1 MKNKGVNPF
10 IQSPTEFQW
19 GFFSPLFFLIMN
31 SWKHRLRASVIH
43 LTISLAI
50 ASLAA
55 LLVFGWW
62 YPHPYRDLSGGRELF
77 TLVVAVD
84 VVLGP
89 LITLVIFN
97 AAKTR
102 RHLLMD
108 FSVVGLLQVAALT
121 YGLWTVFVA
130 RPVHLVF
137 EYNRMAVVHAVDIE
151 PSLLSQAPPDLQTLP
166 WRGPTLLSLRPLQ
179 GGEVIESVLQAV
191 GGIAQA
197 AQPNLW
203 QPYDAARADILRES
217 RPAAQLKERFPQHA
231 DTIDQAVAR
240 TGLPLDQLRTL
251 PLLSRKTAWTV
262 LIDAQTA
269 QPVGFV
275 ALDSF

>member
-1 MKNKGVNPF
+1 MCKKNRIYAG
-10 IQSPTEFQW
+10 
-19 GFFSPLFFLIMN
+19 
-31 SWKHRLRASVIH
+31 AIH
-43 LTISLAI
+43 LSISIIVAFFTAI
-50 ASLAA
+50 
-55 LLVFGWW
+55 LVFSWW
-62 YPHPYRDLSGGRELF
+62 YPYPYRYLSDGRELF
-77 TLVVAVD
+77 LLVVVVD

-97 AAKTR
+97 TTKTR

-108 FSVVGLLQVAALT
+108 FSVIGLLQVAALA

>member
-1 MKNKGVNPF
+1 M
-10 IQSPTEFQW
+10 S
-19 GFFSPLFFLIMN
+19 
-31 SWKHRLRASVIH
+31 SWKNRLRASAIH
-43 LTISLAI
+43 LAISLAI

-62 YPHPYRDLSGGRELF
+62 YPYPYRELSGGRELF
-77 TLVVAVD
+77 ILVVAVD

-108 FSVVGLLQVAALT
+108 FSVIGLLQVAALT
-121 YGLWTVFVA
+121 YGLWTVFAA
-130 RPVHLVF
+130 RPVRLVF
-137 EYNRMAVVHAVDIE
+137 EYYRMAVVHAIDIE
-151 PSLLSQAPPDLQTLP
+151 PSTLTQAPPGLQQLP
-166 WRGPTLLSLRPLQ
+166 VGGPTLLSLRPLQ
-179 GGEVIESVLQAV
+179 GSETVESVMLATN
-191 GGIAQA
+191 GIPQA
-197 AQPNLW
+197 AQPALW

-217 RPAAQLKERFPQHA
+217 HPAEQLAQRFPAQA
-231 DTIDQAVAR
+231 DAIDRAVAS
-240 TGLPLDQLRTL
+240 TGRPLQALRTL

-262 LIDAQTA
+262 LIDAETA

-275 ALDSF
+275 AVDSF

>member
-1 MKNKGVNPF
+1 MKF
-10 IQSPTEFQW
+10 
-19 GFFSPLFFLIMN
+19 
-31 SWKHRLRASVIH
+31 WKTRLRASAIH
-43 LTISLAI
+43 LAISLSV

-62 YPHPYRDLSGGRELF
+62 YPYPYRELSGGRELF
-77 TLVVAVD
+77 ALVVAVD

-108 FSVVGLLQVAALT
+108 FSVIGLLQVTALV

-137 EYNRMAVVHAVDIE
+137 EYHRMAVVHAVDIE
-151 PSLLSQAPPDLQTLP
+151 PETLAKALPGLQQLP
-166 WRGPTLLSLRPLQ
+166 LRGPTLLSLRPLQ
-179 GGEVIESVLQAV
+179 GNEAIESILQAT
-191 GGIAQA
+191 GGISQA
-197 AQPNLW
+197 AQPHLW
-203 QPYDAARADILRES
+203 QPYEAARDQILQES
-217 RPAAQLKERFPQHA
+217 RPAAQLKERFASHA
-231 DTIDQAVAR
+231 YAINRAVAS
-240 TGLPLDQLRTL
+240 TGRPLDALRTL
-251 PLLSRKTAWTV
+251 PLISRKTAWTV
-262 LIDAQTA
+262 LIDVQSA

>member
-1 MKNKGVNPF
+1 MLHWKN
-10 IQSPTEFQW
+10 
-19 GFFSPLFFLIMN
+19 
-31 SWKHRLRASVIH
+31 RLYAAAVH
-43 LTISLAI
+43 LVISLIVA
-50 ASLAA
+50 ALAA
-55 LLVFGWW
+55 WLVFGLW
-62 YPHPYRDLSGGRELF
+62 YPSPYPELSGGRELF
-77 TLVVAVD
+77 LLVIAVD
-84 VVLGP
+84 VVIGP

-97 AAKTR
+97 RTKTKH
-102 RHLLMD
+102 HLLMD
-108 FSVVGLLQVAALT
+108 FTAIGLLQVAALT

-137 EYNRMAVVHAVDIE
+137 DYKRMVVVHAIDIHPE
-151 PSLLSQAPPDLQTLP
+151 MISKAPIALQTLP
-166 WRGPTLLSLRPLQ
+166 INGPSLLSLRPLQ
-179 GGEVIESVLQAV
+179 GEAKFDSELLAL
-191 GGIAQA
+191 GGIVQA
-197 AQPNLW
+197 AQPALW
-203 QPYDAARADILRES
+203 QPYDTARADILRES

-240 TGLPLDQLRTL
+240 TGLPLDQLHTL